1 MDNQPNFFTG
11 MARIIGTCLWVKGM
25 EVLTE
30 KKESEPKALEVA
42 KFLAAYKMISAL
54 PWIAGLPRKEDKKW
68 NLFGIFYFILYPNQ
82 ATDYDC
88 RIHLVS
94 HLFIFLWTPF
104 EFVIFDF

>member
-11 MARIIGTCLWVKGM
+11 MARTIGICLWVKGM

-42 KFLAAYKMISAL
+42 KFLATYKMISTL
-54 PWIAGLPRKEDKKW
+54 LGLWDFLRKKTE
-68 NLFGIFYFILYPNQ
+68 NEIYFGYFVLCPSQ

-94 HLFIFLWTPF
+94 HLFNFL
-104 EFVIFDF
+104 